1 MTAIFDSFLHFDL
14 SIFEWVQSIQN
25 NILDMFFKYYTMLG
39 EAGILF
45 IVIAIALLITRRY
58 RKVGFAMIVAL
69 AIMVVGNNL
78 ILKNIFARPR
88 PFNLDPDA
96 YAWWFKVYV
105 FPEIVEKPSSFSFP
119 SGHSSSAF
127 AVAFVAMFYS
137 RKWGFINLF
146 LAILMAFSRVYVEVH
161 YPSDVIAGVLVGLI
175 YALLAAIVVK
185 LLYPVFD
192 RTVRK
197 IADRKKV
204 PAADEGADPEAA
216 EQEEA

>member
-1 MTAIFDSFLHFDL
+1 MTQIFDSFLHFDL

-25 NILDMFFKYYTMLG
+25 SVLDMFFKIYTTLG

-45 IVIAIALLITRRY
+45 IGIAIALIITKKF

-88 PFNLDPDA
+88 PFNLDPDQ
-96 YAWWFKVYV
+96 YAWWFDKYIY
-105 FPEIVEKPSSFSFP
+105 PDIVEKPTSFSFP

-127 AVAFVAMFYS
+127 AAAFVAMFYN
-137 RKWGFINLF
+137 RKWGGIIAV
-146 LAILMAFSRVYVEVH
+146 LAFFMGFSRIYVEVH
-161 YPSDVIAGVLVGLI
+161 YPTDVIAGIFVGLI

-185 LLYPVFD
+185 FAYPVFERIWD
-192 RTVRK
+192 K
-197 IADRKKV
+197 IFGKKK
-204 PAADEGADPEAA
+204 AK
-216 EQEEA
+216 EEAEG